1 MFQIIW
7 SDEAEVDYIET
18 LNYWIENN
26 QSDKYA
32 LKLMEEV
39 EKKEDLI
46 SENPFTGTPSE
57 IENVKSVLVDRNFS
71 IYYKIND
78 DTIEILSF
86 WDNRRNPE
94 NLES

>member
-46 SENPFTGTPSE
+46 SE
-57 IENVKSVLVDRNFS
+57 
-71 IYYKIND
+71 
-78 DTIEILSF
+78 ILL
-86 WDNRRNPE
+86 
-94 NLES
+94 LEHPQKLRM

>member
-71 IYYKIND
+71 IYYKKND

-94 NLES
+94 NLEL

>member
-1 MFQIIW
+1 
-7 SDEAEVDYIET
+7 
-18 LNYWIENN
+18 
-26 QSDKYA
+26 
-32 LKLMEEV
+32 MEEV

-94 NLES
+94 NLEL

>member
-86 WDNRRNPE
+86 
-94 NLES
+94 

>member
-94 NLES
+94 NREL

>member
-57 IENVKSVLVDRNFS
+57 IENVKSVLIDRNFS

-94 NLES
+94 NLEL

>member
-94 NLES
+94 NLEL